1 MMSNTSEK
9 TIEVILL
16 TEVTIY
22 LIMNTL
28 IKYRIFETNC
38 TQNCTQI
45 RYDYKIKI
53 IYK

>member
-28 IKYRIFETNC
+28 IKYRIFETN
-38 TQNCTQI
+38 I
-45 RYDYKIKI
+45 VLKFDMIIKL
-53 IYK
+53 K

>member
-16 TEVTIY
+16 TEVIIY
-22 LIMNTL
+22 LMNVL
-28 IKYRIFETNC
+28 IKYRIFETNIVIS
-38 TQNCTQI
+38 TQI